1 MSRLPINDD
10 INLDTIAS
18 LVRDDGYSARA
29 ACIEVARRIGTPNA
43 VERLRR
49 KWRERRGVGR
59 VEVRLSFTQDE
70 WERLCTPS
78 KTTDKVVIA
87 GYIKEFVSAL
97 YS

>member
-18 LVRDDGYSARA
+18 LVRDEGYSARA
-29 ACIEVARRIGTPNA
+29 ACIEVARRIGAPSA

-49 KWRERRGVGR
+49 KWRECKGGSR

-78 KTTDKVVIA
+78 KTTDKATII